1 MLNTGKTL
9 PYYSYTKAGYK
20 GIRDRNGKECPWVGF
35 LLYPYPTLY
44 SSGKKIR
51 YPYPIHQFMIQMY
64 IYLRLGLGR
73 VWQYMYPIH
82 CQSGKV
88 TIQKKITLS
97 CQVSIHQ
104 VQDKLPSL
112 IRDLHFYIKQLLY
125 PLLQD
130 ANYYTCEI
138 PFRCL
143 NHMFHNT

>member
-1 MLNTGKTL
+1 LTIEEKPTPHSASSVSSLLSSTYNIICLIQERHCPITVPQKQ
-9 PYYSYTKAGYK
+9 

-44 SSGKKIR
+44 LPGKKIR

-112 IRDLHFYIKQLLY
+112 IRDLHFYMK
-125 PLLQD
+125 
-130 ANYYTCEI
+130 
-138 PFRCL
+138 
-143 NHMFHNT
+143 